1 MKVDPIPPDK
11 ELEKRRETKFVID
24 PKQVSKKDEER
35 VSNWS
40 RGIMKKNEHKLDFH
54 NFKHLEIVTSDV
66 VEAED
71 IDIANIYPFPDLNW
85 LIYRHHQSWNLMLRA
100 RGVVLFIAGYAKI

>member
-1 MKVDPIPPDK
+1 MKVSPPPPDK
-11 ELEKRRETKFVID
+11 ELKKRRETKFVID
-24 PKQVSKKDEER
+24 PKQVSKRDEQR
-35 VSNWS
+35 VATWS
-40 RGIMKKNEHKLDFH
+40 KEIMKKNEHKLDFH

-85 LIYRHHQSWNLMLRA
+85 HIYRHHKRWNLMLRA